1 MRNLT
6 RATTLATA
14 MLTAGLALWAAPVGA
29 AGELIQPGAFSKTA
43 VGGCTLNFVYDGTG
57 VNAGKTYLGT
67 AAHCVKEIGDDV
79 KLASGEVFGDVAF
92 IGDEDSSAPDFAFI
106 EVRREFRSRVSPAVK
121 GYPAYPTGVTSPQ
134 DTATGDTVQI
144 SGHGLGFG
152 FTAATQ
158 EKRFAVLGYDDDQI
172 HKVTGP
178 IDFGDSGGP
187 LVHVKSGRALGI
199 VSRLCVGIC
208 SEEGPTV
215 AGLLDKANA
224 AGFGVRL
231 RTV

>member
-14 MLTAGLALWAAPVGA
+14 VLTAGLALWAAPVGA
-29 AGELIQPGAFSKTA
+29 AGELIQPGAYSETA

-57 VNAGKTYLGT
+57 ANAGKTYVGT

-79 KLASGEVFGDVAF
+79 SLASGEVFGDVAF
-92 IGDEDSSAPDFAFI
+92 LGDEDSAAPDFAFI
-106 EVRREFRSRVSPAVK
+106 EVRREFLSRVSPAVK

-134 DTATGDTVQI
+134 DTTTGDTVQI

-152 FTAATQ
+152 FTAVTQ
-158 EKRFAVLGYDDDQI
+158 EKRFAVLGYDDDQV
-172 HKVTGP
+172 HEVTGP

-187 LVHVKSGRALGI
+187 LVHVKSGKALGI
-199 VSRLCVGIC
+199 VSRLCLGIC

-215 AGLLDKANA
+215 AGLLAKANA